1 MKTKITL
8 LIAFL
13 SLSITSCVKDY
24 IGHGQDKIVLTN
36 DNYIYEGDLY
46 AVYLDFEITKVDAL
60 ISDLKKIIAN
70 NQGNEQTDKDLEA
83 AIVRKGTLNNELATV
98 PDWLFRRIPRPK
110 PPCPNPANCNF
121 LGFDFLGSFGNTQLR
136 SVTVYDADG
145 NEVGG
150 TTGEQNPLPRT
161 RGTAVVHDFKIDNYS
176 GPVTIKVVTEAKNRL
191 ENVYFF
197 ESNLQ

>member
-110 PPCPNPANCNF
+110 PPCPNPSNCNF

-161 RGTAVVHDFKIDNYS
+161 RGTAVAHDFKIDNYS